1 MSLALELAIGAMNT
15 LAVGGAITAFALCT
29 LSPGG
34 GGSAIPCGLVLP
46 AARAKLDGV
55 EREPDVTP
63 TAASY

>member
-1 MSLALELAIGAMNT
+1 MSLALELAIGAMN
-15 LAVGGAITAFALCT
+15 AFADGGAIKASGLRT